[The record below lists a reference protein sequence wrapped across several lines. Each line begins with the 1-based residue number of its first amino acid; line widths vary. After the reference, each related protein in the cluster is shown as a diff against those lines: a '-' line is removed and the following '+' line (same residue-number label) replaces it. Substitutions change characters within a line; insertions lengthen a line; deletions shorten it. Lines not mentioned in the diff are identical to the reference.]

1 MATTKSSKRKK
12 STAKVAPTAAGEPR
26 YLAVFNQ
33 LCQDITDGVYQ
44 VGELLPTEHELCDL
58 FDVSRFT
65 ARNALSMLT
74 DAGLVTRRPR
84 VGSVVASQNRR
95 NPYVKHWRRSTTCSS
110 TPNLRVLKF
119 RIGKPSSWT
128 KL

>member
-1 MATTKSSKRKK
+1 MANTKSPKRNKSTTK
-12 STAKVAPTAAGEPR
+12 VAQISAGEPR

-44 VGELLPTEHELCDL
+44 VGELLPTEHALCDL
-58 FDVSRFT
+58 FGVSRFT

-84 VGSVVASQNRR
+84 VGSVVAMNE
-95 NPYVKHWRRSTTCSS
+95 
-110 TPNLRVLKF
+110 
-119 RIGKPSSWT
+119 I
-128 KL
+128 